1 MGVAVDVRSIAIS
14 VSVCLSVCRHFSI
27 TTCPKF
33 AKFSVHVTCGRSLVL
48 LWQQCS
54 TLYTS
59 VFLYMA
65 SCFHVMEQ
73 MGQNQ
78 RRRVCFI
85 QFARWWHQLDIK
97 QRCLVEFTSWQHRGW
112 SLLSPAAHCCQ
123 CRWCCVACRWHNW
136 QASQTRSMP
145 RHTFMWTSTTL
156 SSMFLLL
163 TRPTT
168 PYRTSRLNWL
178 P

>member
-33 AKFSVHVTCGRSLVL
+33 AKFSVHVTCGRSLTAMQYVIYF
-48 LWQQCS
+48 CF
-54 TLYTS
+54 
-59 VFLYMA
+59 FLYMA

-97 QRCLVEFTSWQHRGW
+97 QRCLVEFTSWQHRLQLHIVVSVGDVVW
-112 SLLSPAAHCCQ
+112 RAGDTTDRLLRPGLCRGIRSCEPVRHCPRCS
-123 CRWCCVACRWHNW
+123 CC
-136 QASQTRSMP
+136 
-145 RHTFMWTSTTL
+145 
-156 SSMFLLL
+156 
-163 TRPTT
+163 
-168 PYRTSRLNWL
+168 
-178 P
+178 